1 MLSPE
6 VALGL
11 FAGLAKRL
19 QPVSSAQTR
28 AGAALN
34 HGSHMAM
41 SMALGLLFMGGGATT
56 FSTDDE
62 AVAALVIALYPK
74 FPRSTTDNR
83 HHHQVGDPHSE
94 LHPPGF
100 PHRVKLSA
108 AMLGLKCSGVH
119 FRPEWCADCRCLLR
133 AGIQASV
140 CARDRAALRAHGGR
154 AHADAGRRAPGHHPQ
169 AGRQLPAAAAGRRQA
184 LSTAALLGFRS
195 AVTPGHDP
203 QAGRWPPAAAA
214 SRRQALCAAD
224 SEASEPVSPEDG
236 Q

>member
-1 MLSPE
+1 
-6 VALGL
+6 
-11 FAGLAKRL
+11 
-19 QPVSSAQTR
+19 
-28 AGAALN
+28 
-34 HGSHMAM
+34 MAM

-195 AVTPGHDP
+195 AVTP
-203 QAGRWPPAAAA
+203 WP
-214 SRRQALCAAD
+214 
-224 SEASEPVSPEDG
+224 
-236 Q
+236 